1 MKQAYDPLD
10 YENLTR
16 SVVNALLE
24 SDPRPLSEIN
34 AIEGAGVY
42 AVYYTGN
49 FAPYAKIAETFC
61 EIPIYVGKA
70 IPKGGRKGREEVLPS
85 TGNELLNRLQQHG
98 RSIDQAEN
106 LDLEAFYCRYLVV
119 LPVWINLA
127 EQFLVNHFKPVWNLV
142 LEGFGNHDPGK
153 GRTGMRKPKWD
164 IMHPGRPWAM
174 KLREEESKD
183 DLLKKVEIFFNQ
195 K

>member
-1 MKQAYDPLD
+1 M
-10 YENLTR
+10 
-16 SVVNALLE
+16 
-24 SDPRPLSEIN
+24 
-34 AIEGAGVY
+34 
-42 AVYYTGN
+42 
-49 FAPYAKIAETFC
+49 
-61 EIPIYVGKA
+61 
-70 IPKGGRKGREEVLPS
+70 PS
-85 TGNELLNRLQQHG
+85 TGNELFNRLQQHA

-106 LDLEAFYCRYLVV
+106 LGLESFYCRYLVV

-174 KLREEESKD
+174 KLREEEGRD
-183 DLLKKVEIFFNQ
+183 DLLKKVENFFQ
-195 K
+195 SEIIHPL